1 MSFGYRQLYTL
12 HKNGRHLCR
21 HYKICPSILEI
32 SIIVMY
38 EFWYDYMKP
47 KYTEKAKLCHMNT
60 DSFILYM
67 KIEDI
72 YADITKDF
80 KTRFD
85 SSNYELDRPLPK
97 GKNKKV
103 IGLMKKELGD
113 KRLKEFT
120 TLRGKT
126 YRYLTDNK
134 DEEKKTQKTVR

>member
-1 MSFGYRQLYTL
+1 
-12 HKNGRHLCR
+12 
-21 HYKICPSILEI
+21 
-32 SIIVMY
+32 MY

-60 DSFILYM
+60 DSFMLYM

-103 IGLMKKELGD
+103 IGLMKKELGG

-134 DEEKKTQKTVR
+134 DEEKKHKKLCDNKKT

>member
-1 MSFGYRQLYTL
+1 
-12 HKNGRHLCR
+12 
-21 HYKICPSILEI
+21 
-32 SIIVMY
+32 MY

-85 SSNYELDRPLPK
+85 S
-97 GKNKKV
+97 
-103 IGLMKKELGD
+103 
-113 KRLKEFT
+113 
-120 TLRGKT
+120 
-126 YRYLTDNK
+126 
-134 DEEKKTQKTVR
+134 